1 MPRPDSPEELVIG
14 HGNPGGL
21 FFGGPA
27 VVLILLATLASFA
40 LLSVSLGRA
49 ETLARLGE
57 RAASRLDQ
65 GRAIPTLWGVAAT
78 VFLLALAAVLF
89 STKVLAL
96 LGVLALA
103 VCLGLAGLGLGVAA
117 LGLGQ
122 RIHDACGSLTSE
134 PHDGLRLGLW
144 ALLLASILPFVG
156 WLLVGLALAAGIG
169 AVLELLV
176 SRRSASE

>member
-1 MPRPDSPEELVIG
+1 MFL
-14 HGNPGGL
+14 
-21 FFGGPA
+21 GGPA
-27 VVLILLATLASFA
+27 VVLILLATLASLA
-40 LLSVSLGRA
+40 LLSVGLGRA
-49 ETLARLGE
+49 EVLARLGE

-96 LGVLALA
+96 VGVLVLVFCFA
-103 VCLGLAGLGLGVAA
+103 LAGLGLGVAA

-122 RIHDACGSLTSE
+122 RIQDAAGALTSE
-134 PHDGLRLGLW
+134 PLDGLRTGLW
-144 ALLLASILPFVG
+144 AMLLASVLPFVG